1 MIYILLSILILIA
14 IAFGASFYM
23 YIQDKR
29 HARSAQ
35 TKSPRMAE
43 EVPSYQLSSW
53 IDDEVAAR
61 KLYKNTSVTAAL
73 ANELRISERR
83 LKHTINN
90 AYNKT
95 VAEYL
100 IDRRIQAAFR
110 MLREQPEMALDEI
123 SSETGFA
130 SQNTFYMAFKDI
142 MGQTPEQYRNMTN
155 RKIEQIAEAKWR
167 KL

>member
-1 MIYILLSILILIA
+1 MIYIFLSILILIA

-35 TKSPRMAE
+35 TKSPRMDK

-61 KLYKNTSVTAAL
+61 KLYKNTSVTAADL
-73 ANELRISERR
+73 ANELGISERR

-100 IDRRIQAAFR
+100 IDRRIQAACR
-110 MLREQPEMALDEI
+110 LLREQPEMALDEI

-155 RKIEQIAEAKWR
+155 RQIYVQ
-167 KL
+167 